1 MSPAADCM
9 LAILRGSTDND
20 NLPFINTL
28 PARTRATSDDFKLM
42 PLLKKCFHIKS
53 RDFIRAGEA
62 SINVQNILKSM
73 DYDSRLIRR
82 VAICGYEGEMNAVM
96 HGGDGSLCVE
106 VDTDRLILEVSDDGP
121 GIEDIELA
129 MKAGYSTANDDYREM
144 GFGAGM
150 GLPNMKKNSDR
161 LHIES
166 GKGQGTVVRML
177 FFLPEGG
184 KTP

>member
-1 MSPAADCM
+1 M
-9 LAILRGSTDND
+9 LAILRGLADND

-28 PARTRATSDDFKLM
+28 PARTRAASDNFKLM
-42 PLLKKCFHIKS
+42 SLLKKSFRIKG

-62 SINVQNILKSM
+62 SINVQNLLKSM

-106 VDTDRLILEVSDDGP
+106 IDTDRLLLEVSDDGP
-121 GIEDIELA
+121 GIEDIDLA

-150 GLPNMKKNSDR
+150 GLPNMKKNSDQ

-166 GKGQGTVVRML
+166 SKGQGTVVRMI

-184 KTP
+184 KTD